1 MRRKLAALMLAM
13 LLTLTLGAAVLW
25 WLGVSESGL
34 RWILHQAAQASQG
47 ALAVHGARGALSG
60 PLYIARL
67 SFEGAALHA
76 DVQDLQLD
84 WSPHRLWQQ
93 RVAILK

>member
-25 WLGVSESGL
+25 WLGISESGL

-47 ALAVHGARGALSG
+47 ALAVHGARGTL
-60 PLYIARL
+60 LARCIL
-67 SFEGAALHA
+67 PGCHLKARRCMLMCRICNSIGRRIDYGNNA
-76 DVQDLQLD
+76 
-84 WSPHRLWQQ
+84 WQY
-93 RVAILK
+93 